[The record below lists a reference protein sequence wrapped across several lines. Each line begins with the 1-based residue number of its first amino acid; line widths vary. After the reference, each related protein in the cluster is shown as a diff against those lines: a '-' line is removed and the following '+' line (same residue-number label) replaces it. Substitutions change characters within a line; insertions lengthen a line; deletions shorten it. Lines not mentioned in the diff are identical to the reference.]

1 MAHML
6 YTKLLH
12 GKKIDT
18 CFPSKIQKP
27 KKKKK
32 KGGRE
37 GCILPLGFVGLRL
50 VFAHYHLGLDYML
63 CLDSIFL
70 DQEFASGV

>member
-1 MAHML
+1 MAHIL

-32 KGGRE
+32 RGERGLHFTFGLCRLE
-37 GCILPLGFVGLRL
+37 TRFRPLSSGLGLHAMLGFH
-50 VFAHYHLGLDYML
+50 FP
-63 CLDSIFL
+63 
-70 DQEFASGV
+70 

>member
-1 MAHML
+1 ML

-32 KGGRE
+32 GERGERAA
-37 GCILPLGFVGLRL
+37 ILPLGFVGLRL

>member
-1 MAHML
+1 MAHIL

-32 KGGRE
+32 RGGERAAFY
-37 GCILPLGFVGLRL
+37 LWAL
-50 VFAHYHLGLDYML
+50 
-63 CLDSIFL
+63 
-70 DQEFASGV
+70 

>member
-1 MAHML
+1 ML

-32 KGGRE
+32 KGERAA
-37 GCILPLGFVGLRL
+37 ILPLGFVGLRL

>member
-1 MAHML
+1 ML

-32 KGGRE
+32 GGERAAFY
-37 GCILPLGFVGLRL
+37 LWAL
-50 VFAHYHLGLDYML
+50 
-63 CLDSIFL
+63 
-70 DQEFASGV
+70 